1 MTRWGEIA
9 ATLPQHQ
16 PIGKYTAARIG
27 GPADYLFVADNA
39 ATDNQLLEV
48 FTAAWEAGVPVR
60 VIGGGANILVSDA
73 GVRGLVIV
81 NRAAGLT
88 WSVDGVVE
96 ARAGTGLLA
105 LARAAAARG
114 WRGFEWAI
122 GVPGTVGGALVNNAG
137 AHGSDMAASV
147 VEARLARADGS
158 LETWSS
164 ERLQFGYRASALKH
178 FAAPFF
184 VLSVRLRFEPD
195 DPDAIHARMAEYTAH
210 RRRTQP
216 TGASLGSVFKNPPG
230 DYAGRLIE
238 SCGLKGYQIGTAQVS
253 PLHANFF
260 LSDGHTRAAD
270 YRALI
275 EHVQAVVQARCG
287 ILLEPEIQFVGEW

>member
-1 MTRWGEIA
+1 MASWAQIA
-9 ATLPQHQ
+9 VGLPQQQ

-27 GPADYLFVADNA
+27 GPADYLFVADSATTDDQLVEMFCA
-39 ATDNQLLEV
+39 ALQ
-48 FTAAWEAGVPVR
+48 AGLPVR

-81 NRAAGLT
+81 NRAAGLDWQAEGAVT
-88 WSVDGVVE
+88 

-114 WRGFEWAI
+114 WCGFEWAI
-122 GVPGTVGGALVNNAG
+122 GVPGTLGGALVNNAG
-137 AHGSDMAASV
+137 AHGADMAASV
-147 VEARLARADGS
+147 VEARIARADGTI
-158 LETWSS
+158 ETWPA

-178 FAAPFF
+178 HPAPFL
-184 VLSVRLRFEPD
+184 VLSVRLRFAAD
-195 DPDAIHARMAEYTAH
+195 APDAIHARMAEYTAH

-216 TGASLGSVFKNPPG
+216 TGASLGSVFKNPPN

-238 SCGLKGYQIGTAQVS
+238 ACGLKGYQIGTAQVS

-275 EHVQAVVQARCG
+275 EHVQAVVQQRCG
-287 ILLEPEIQFVGEW
+287 VWLEPEIQFVGEW

>member
-27 GPADYLFVADNA
+27 GPADYLFVADSAVSDEQLIETFA
-39 ATDNQLLEV
+39 AAL
-48 FTAAWEAGVPVR
+48 AAGLPVR

-81 NRAAGLT
+81 NRAAGLA
-88 WSVDGVVE
+88 WEADGAVS
-96 ARAGTGLLA
+96 ARAGTGLLG

-147 VEARLARADGS
+147 THARIAHPDGAITRWTPDALAFA
-158 LETWSS
+158 
-164 ERLQFGYRASALKH
+164 YRSSALKH
-178 FAAPFF
+178 HPQPFL
-184 VLSVRLRFEPD
+184 VLEVGLRFEPD
-195 DPDAIHARMAEYTAH
+195 DPAAIHARMAEHTAH

-216 TGASLGSVFKNPPG
+216 TGASLGSVFKNPSG

-275 EHVQAVVQARCG
+275 EHVQAVVHARCG
-287 ILLEPEIQFVGEW
+287 VLLEPEIQFVGEW